1 MRDNKRFILPNKS
14 EAGFTFVEIMIV
26 VTVVAIL
33 IAIGI
38 MSFNGS
44 TRRAKN
50 AERKND
56 ITIIYNELE
65 RSYRAQSA
73 VAEPSYPAT
82 TADIGEYVAKLTENN
97 DVVTAPGAN
106 SNSVIPAVNADRQV
120 PEPNQY
126 IYQSFKSDGTLC
138 SNRPCTRYV
147 LYYNYEED
155 DDNSPGRVVEVHS
168 MRQQ

>member
-1 MRDNKRFILPNKS
+1 MKNKNSFISIHKS
-14 EAGFTFVEIMIV
+14 ESGFTFAEIMIV
-26 VTVVAIL
+26 VVVIAIL
-33 IAIGI
+33 IAISI
-38 MSFNGS
+38 TSFNGS

-106 SNSVIPAVNADRQV
+106 SNSVVPAVNADRQV

-138 SNRPCTRYV
+138 SNRPCARYV
-147 LYYNYEED
+147 LYYYEEN
-155 DDNSPGRVVEVHS
+155 DNSPGRVVEVHS